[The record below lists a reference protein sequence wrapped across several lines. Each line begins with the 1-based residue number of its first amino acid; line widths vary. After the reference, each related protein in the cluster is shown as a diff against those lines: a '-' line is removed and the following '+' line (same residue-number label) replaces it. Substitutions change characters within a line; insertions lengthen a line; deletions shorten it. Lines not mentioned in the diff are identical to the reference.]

1 MAREIYITSQDLERL
16 LKLISEEK
24 EFGGMN
30 QAGHL
35 HDLERELR
43 RAQVLPQDQIPP
55 NVVTMNTQLLLK
67 DLSTG
72 EESDYTLVY
81 PENADFETNRISI
94 LAPIGTAVL
103 GFREGDVFE
112 WEIPAGKVSLQVMK
126 VLYQPETAGDFH
138 L

>member
-1 MAREIYITSQDLERL
+1 MAREICITSKDRERL
-16 LKLISEEK
+16 LKLISDEK
-24 EFGGMN
+24 EFGNM
-30 QAGHL
+30 QQTSHL
-35 HDLERELR
+35 HDLEREVR
-43 RAQVLPQDQIPP
+43 RARVLPQEEIPA

-126 VLYQPETAGDFH
+126 VLYQPETAGDYH

>member
-1 MAREIYITSQDLERL
+1 MAREICITSQDRERL
-16 LKLISEEK
+16 LKLISDEK
-24 EFGGMN
+24 EFGNM
-30 QAGHL
+30 QQTSHL
-35 HDLERELR
+35 HDLEREVR
-43 RAQVLPQDQIPP
+43 RARVLPQEEIPA